1 MIRKL
6 IFYIRL
12 ILANDWNKADI
23 YQRYL
28 GVKFGEKVRIP
39 HFANFGSE
47 PYLIEIGNNV
57 TLTRGVTFI
66 THDGGVAVF
75 RDKYPGMNVY
85 GRIKIGN
92 NVFIGVHTIILP
104 GVTIGNNVVIGAG
117 SLVNKDI
124 PDNVVAAGVPA
135 KIIKSILDYQESS
148 LQKACF
154 LSSVDRN
161 ERKEKIIKNADD
173 NALTISVK

>member
-28 GVKFGEKVRIP
+28 GVRFGNKVRIP
-39 HFANFGSE
+39 HFANFGSK

-75 RDKYPGMNVY
+75 REKYPGMNVY
-85 GRIKIGN
+85 GRIRIGN
-92 NVFIGVHTIILP
+92 NVFIGVHSIILP
-104 GVTIGNNVVIGAG
+104 GVTVGDNVVIGAG
-117 SLVNKDI
+117 SVVNKDI
-124 PDNVVAAGVPA
+124 PDNVVAAGIPA
-135 KIIKSILDYQESS
+135 KILKSIEEYEKSS
-148 LQKACF
+148 LEKACF
-154 LSSVDRN
+154 LTAVDKE
-161 ERKEKIIKNADD
+161 ERKKLIIENA
-173 NALTISVK
+173 TKE